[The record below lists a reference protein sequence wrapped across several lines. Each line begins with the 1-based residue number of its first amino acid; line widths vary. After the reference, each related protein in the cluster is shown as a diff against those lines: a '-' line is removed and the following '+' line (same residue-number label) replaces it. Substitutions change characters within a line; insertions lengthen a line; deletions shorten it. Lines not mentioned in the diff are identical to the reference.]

1 MTSRTLTA
9 VSRVLALGAVAA
21 ALVAAD
27 PARSAPPDNTPVDA
41 NGKKSC
47 ALYSAGGGV
56 VWISHGTVVT
66 TDAGEKLK
74 CSDGQWVH
82 ESGTR
87 PGPGTWLVRSL
98 QYGVVTL
105 EVQTTKR

>member
-1 MTSRTLTA
+1 
-9 VSRVLALGAVAA
+9 VLALAVVAA
-21 ALVAAD
+21 ALVAAG
-27 PARSAPPDNTPVDA
+27 PAAARTPDTTPVDA

-47 ALYSAGGGV
+47 ALFSAGGSV

-66 TDAGEKLK
+66 TDTGEKLK

-87 PGPGTWLVRSL
+87 PAPGTWLVRSP

-105 EVQTTKR
+105 EVQATKG